1 MQKKNAKFLLLVPI
15 FLFCFYI
22 NNHTFASETSTS
34 EGEVPTMSTEEDKTI
49 ESSNN
54 RETNSSGSQA
64 ELPKDDSSMPKK
76 FAKFAATSTVAGLWG
91 SVSWIYNSSTNIL
104 TFTSGGT
111 LGNSAA
117 SPWNNVNTSVS
128 VVGTDIKKIV
138 FTQPVNA
145 PTDASFLFSTSIA
158 SGQQLRNLTSIENL
172 NFLNTKNARDMS
184 GMFRLAISLTNID
197 VSNFSTSNVT
207 NMAYMFAST
216 KSLKSIDGRP
226 FDTSKVTNMNQMF
239 ASTGIQSIDVS
250 SFDTSRVQDMRSMFY
265 ETKIENLNLSN
276 FDTGNVS
283 RMDSMFSGSAIKQLD
298 ISSFDTS
305 TKFTNMSSMFNNA
318 NSLSSLAIGEKFK
331 DTGNT
336 SKLTNVPKNAT
347 YNGQW
352 LLKEKRLPVGQTAV
366 FLSGYNGTKPG
377 TYIWQKAY
385 NPTDPDQTSLTL
397 NNVPN
402 EFRFN
407 STLKYNG
414 IYIIKNNMSGQNI
427 TVFNDDSN
435 RKWSVKA
442 NVVGNV
448 FDINKQSNS
457 NTNEKINIDSF
468 LINNTQLIGTGYS
481 GIIATSSGK
490 NGEMNIAVSSAE
502 IRFVDTNRLLGI
514 GDSLSGSVTYQLYDT
529 ANAS

>member
-49 ESSNN
+49 ESSNY
-54 RETNSSGSQA
+54 RETNSSDSQA

-76 FAKFAATSTVAGLWG
+76 FAKFAATSTVTGLWG
-91 SVSWIYNSSTNIL
+91 NVSWIYNSSTNIL

-111 LGNSAA
+111 LGMSRY
-117 SPWNNVNTSVS
+117 SPWNITDTSTS
-128 VVGTDIKKIV
+128 ILAKDIKKII
-138 FTQPVNA
+138 FSQQVNA
-145 PTDASFLFSTSIA
+145 PVDASYLFSNSTFSRGA
-158 SGQQLRNLTSIENL
+158 LLNLTSIENL
-172 NFLNTKNARDMS
+172 KYLTTEKTTDMS
-184 GMFRLAISLTNID
+184 NMFRQANSLTTLD
-197 VSNFSTSNVT
+197 LSNFSTSNVT
-207 NMAYMFAST
+207 SMYGMFAST
-216 KSLKSIDGRP
+216 YALKSVDVRS
-226 FDTSKVTNMNQMF
+226 FDTSKVTDMNQMF
-239 ASTGIQSIDVS
+239 ASTGILDIDVS
-250 SFDTSRVQDMRSMFY
+250 SFNTSRVEDMRSMFY
-265 ETKIENLNLSN
+265 QTKMNRLNLSN
-276 FDTGNVS
+276 FNTSNVS
-283 RMDSMFSGSAIKQLD
+283 RMSSMFSNSALNQLD

-305 TKFTNMSSMFNNA
+305 TKYTNMSGMFNNA

-336 SKLTNVPKNAT
+336 SQLTNVPKNAI

-366 FLSGYNGTKPG
+366 FLSSYNGTKPG

-385 NPTDPDQTSLTL
+385 NSTDPDQTSLTL

-414 IYIIKNNMSGQNI
+414 IYKIKNNMSGQNI
-427 TVFNDDSN
+427 TVFNDDGN

-442 NVVGNV
+442 NVVGNS
-448 FDINKQSNS
+448 FNINKQSNS

-502 IRFVDTNRLLGI
+502 IRFVDTNRSLGI
-514 GDSLSGSVTYQLYDT
+514 GDSLSGSVAYQLYDT